1 MLDVGWGNKDGNM
14 DFDTHIYIFNRSL
27 SFHVAWFA
35 SYFLLFSFPKI
46 FTHHTHFFI
55 YFYVC
60 SDNAKE
66 VKPPAS
72 SETSEAT
79 ASAGDGRSLSAG
91 LFHNSISYYATMC

>member
-1 MLDVGWGNKDGNM
+1 MAAGGFVSRAFESMLKECSGKK
-14 DFDTHIYIFNRSL
+14 
-27 SFHVAWFA
+27 
-35 SYFLLFSFPKI
+35 FPDLQKAI
-46 FTHHTHFFI
+46 QT
-55 YFYVC
+55 YL
-60 SDNAKE
+60 DNAKE